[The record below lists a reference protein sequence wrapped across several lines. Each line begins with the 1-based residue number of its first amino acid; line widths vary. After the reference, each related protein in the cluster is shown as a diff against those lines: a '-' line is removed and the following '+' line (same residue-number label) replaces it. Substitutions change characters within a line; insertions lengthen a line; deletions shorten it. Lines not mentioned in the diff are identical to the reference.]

1 MLDKKYGDYLPI
13 LNDALFH
20 LKYLNYIMKYDVP
33 IGCRIFSSVR
43 RMLLTV
49 LLFSVYSSVYA
60 QTEVKANTLFAPL
73 AIFNV
78 AVERPVSDHFALQG
92 EVFISPWKSFAGR
105 HLQLYLGTAEAR
117 YYLSTE
123 HRKWFMGGY
132 FSGGFFDMQKWNYLD
147 KVPITDENG
156 EQVYNADGCP
166 RITNVFQRGFALV
179 FGVDAGYKFK
189 ISERLNLEAFVGV
202 GSVQGFYHGYL
213 ADTKERSETAENWN
227 KSGEILPTRG
237 GLMLSYVF
245 K

>member
-1 MLDKKYGDYLPI
+1 
-13 LNDALFH
+13 
-20 LKYLNYIMKYDVP
+20 MKYYVP
-33 IGCRIFSSVR
+33 LDHKKLVTSFKKV
-43 RMLLTV
+43 LLTAF
-49 LLFSVYSSVYA
+49 LFSAHCSVYA
-60 QTEVKANTLFAPL
+60 QTEVKVNAVFAPV
-73 AIFNV
+73 AIINA
-78 AVERPVSDHFALQG
+78 AVEKPVSDHFAIQG

-117 YYLSTE
+117 YYFGAE
-123 HRKWFMGGY
+123 HRKWFVGGY
-132 FSGGFFDMQKWNYLD
+132 FSGGFFDMQKWNYLN

-156 EQVYNADGCP
+156 EQVYNSDGSP

-179 FGVDAGYKFK
+179 FGIDAGYKFK
-189 ISERLNLEAFVGV
+189 ISERINLEAFIGV

-213 ADTKERSETAENWN
+213 ADTNERSETAENWN